1 MTFVILWTIIFAFL
15 AVYLGKSPR
24 VRSWLKLIFKAPR
37 VWRTIIGSVAFIVTI
52 VVTYLMIPESSKP
65 STNERILFEDY
76 AATAVMK
83 LDSLQALKVDI
94 DCNMQ
99 HPEPELVYVL
109 PLILGAYNEIV
120 EKPTLPVVTRLD
132 DTLHLA
138 LKGYKQFKNR
148 GIRLNRLLQRKL
160 GKRYKTKIES
170 EGSTHTLIVTYNDE
184 PWDTEQ
190 LTALPVMEAAQR
202 NQLDPAL
209 LMSLI
214 RHVSNF
220 NFDYRGRKDSRGI
233 LALKEGE
240 GLEQIF
246 IGAERLGKM
255 LQVGVSHENAVA
267 TFYPDPEI
275 NSKPENWSK
284 SPLTKSW
291 VDQVLSD
298 VEFYHANGLSHF
310 VR

>member
-1 MTFVILWTIIFAFL
+1 MIFVILWTIIFAFL

-37 VWRTIIGSVAFIVTI
+37 VWRTIIGSVTLVLAIVI
-52 VVTYLMIPESSKP
+52 TYLMVPKGTE
-65 STNERILFEDY
+65 TNIDERSLFEDH
-76 AATAVMK
+76 AALAVMK
-83 LDSLQALKVDI
+83 LDSLQALKVDT

-109 PLILGAYNEIV
+109 PLIIGAYNNIV
-120 EKPTLPVVTRLD
+120 DKPTIPIVTRLD
-132 DTLHLA
+132 DTLYLA
-138 LKGYKQFKNR
+138 MKGYKQFKNR
-148 GIRLNRLLQRKL
+148 GIRLNKLLQKRL
-160 GKRYKTKIES
+160 GKRYKTQIVS
-170 EGSTHTLIVTYNDE
+170 EGSNHTLIVTYTGE

-190 LTALPVMEAAQR
+190 LMALPVMEAAQIHH
-202 NQLDPAL
+202 LDPAL

-214 RHVSNF
+214 LHVSNF
-220 NFDYRGRKDSRGI
+220 NFNFRGQKDSKGL

-240 GLEQIF
+240 GLEQVF
-246 IGAERLGKM
+246 MGAERLGKM
-255 LQVGVSHENAVA
+255 LQVGVSQENAVA

-298 VEFYHANGLSHF
+298 VEFYHANGLTRFSN
-310 VR
+310 

>member
-1 MTFVILWTIIFAFL
+1 MIFVILWTIIFAFL

-37 VWRTIIGSVAFIVTI
+37 VWRTIIGSVTLVLAIVI
-52 VVTYLMIPESSKP
+52 TYLMVPKGTE
-65 STNERILFEDY
+65 TNIDERGLFEDY
-76 AATAVMK
+76 AAIAVMK
-83 LDSLQALKVDI
+83 LDSLQALKVDT

-109 PLILGAYNEIV
+109 PLIIGAYNNIV
-120 EKPTLPVVTRLD
+120 DKPTIPIVTRLD
-132 DTLHLA
+132 DTLYLA
-138 LKGYKQFKNR
+138 MKGYKQFKNR
-148 GIRLNRLLQRKL
+148 GIRLNKLLQKRL
-160 GKRYKTKIES
+160 GKRYKTQIVS
-170 EGSTHTLIVTYNDE
+170 EGSNHTLIVTYTGE

-190 LTALPVMEAAQR
+190 LMALPVMEAAQIHH
-202 NQLDPAL
+202 LDPAL

-214 RHVSNF
+214 LHVSNF
-220 NFDYRGRKDSRGI
+220 NFNFRGQKDSKGL

-298 VEFYHANGLSHF
+298 MEFYHSNGLSHF

>member
-1 MTFVILWTIIFAFL
+1 MIFVILWTIIFAFL
-15 AVYLGKSPR
+15 TIYLGKSPR

-37 VWRTIIGSVAFIVTI
+37 VWRTIVGSVALIVTI
-52 VVTYLMIPESSKP
+52 IITYLIIPKSAE
-65 STNERILFEDY
+65 TNINERSLFEDY
-76 AATAVMK
+76 AAIAVMK
-83 LDSLQALKVDI
+83 LDSLQALKVDD

-99 HPEPELVYVL
+99 HPKPELAYVL
-109 PLILGAYNEIV
+109 PMVLGAYNEIV
-120 EKPTLPVVTRLD
+120 EKPTTPVIIRLD
-132 DTLHLA
+132 DTLYFA
-138 LKGYKQFKNR
+138 MNGYKQFKNR
-148 GIRLNRLLQRKL
+148 GIRLNKLLQKKL
-160 GKRYKTKIES
+160 GKRYKTQIVS
-170 EGSTHTLIVTYNDE
+170 EGSNHTLIVTYNGE

-190 LTALPVMEAAQR
+190 LMALPVMEAAQIHH
-202 NQLDPAL
+202 LDPAL

-214 RHVSNF
+214 LHVSNF
-220 NFDYRGRKDSRGI
+220 NFNFRGQKDSKGL

-298 VEFYHANGLSHF
+298 VEFYHANGLTRF
-310 VR
+310 NN

>member
-1 MTFVILWTIIFAFL
+1 M

-37 VWRTIIGSVAFIVTI
+37 VWRTIIGSVTLVLAIVI
-52 VVTYLMIPESSKP
+52 TYLMVPKGTE
-65 STNERILFEDY
+65 TNIDERSLFEDY
-76 AATAVMK
+76 AAIAVMK
-83 LDSLQALKVDI
+83 LDSLQALKVDT

-109 PLILGAYNEIV
+109 PLIIGAYNNIV
-120 EKPTLPVVTRLD
+120 DKPTIPIVTRLD
-132 DTLHLA
+132 DTLYLA
-138 LKGYKQFKNR
+138 MKGYKQFKNR
-148 GIRLNRLLQRKL
+148 GIRLNKLLQKRL
-160 GKRYKTKIES
+160 GKRYKTQIVS
-170 EGSTHTLIVTYNDE
+170 EGSNHTLIVTYTGE

-190 LTALPVMEAAQR
+190 LMALPVMEAAQIHH
-202 NQLDPAL
+202 LDPAL

-214 RHVSNF
+214 LHVSNF
-220 NFDYRGRKDSRGI
+220 NFNFRGQKDSKGL

-240 GLEQIF
+240 GLEQVF
-246 IGAERLGKM
+246 MGAERLGKM
-255 LQVGVSHENAVA
+255 LQVGVSQENAVA

-298 VEFYHANGLSHF
+298 VEFYHANGLTRFSN
-310 VR
+310 

>member
-1 MTFVILWTIIFAFL
+1 MIFVILWTIIFAFL

-37 VWRTIIGSVAFIVTI
+37 VWRTIIGSVTLVLAIVI
-52 VVTYLMIPESSKP
+52 TYLMVPKGTE
-65 STNERILFEDY
+65 TNIDERSLFEDY
-76 AATAVMK
+76 AAIAVMK
-83 LDSLQALKVDI
+83 LDSLQALKVDT

-109 PLILGAYNEIV
+109 PLIIGAYNNIV
-120 EKPTLPVVTRLD
+120 DKPTIPIVTRLD
-132 DTLHLA
+132 DTLYLA
-138 LKGYKQFKNR
+138 MKGYKQFKNR
-148 GIRLNRLLQRKL
+148 GIRLNKLLQKRL
-160 GKRYKTKIES
+160 GKRYKTQIVS
-170 EGSTHTLIVTYNDE
+170 EGSNHTLIVTYTGE

-190 LTALPVMEAAQR
+190 LMALPVMEAAQIHH
-202 NQLDPAL
+202 LDPAL

-214 RHVSNF
+214 LHVSNF
-220 NFDYRGRKDSRGI
+220 NFNFRGQKDSKGR

-240 GLEQIF
+240 GLEQVF
-246 IGAERLGKM
+246 MGAERLGKM
-255 LQVGVSHENAVA
+255 LQVGVSQENAVA

-298 VEFYHANGLSHF
+298 VEFYHANGLTRFSN
-310 VR
+310 

>member
-1 MTFVILWTIIFAFL
+1 MIFVILWTIIFAFL

-37 VWRTIIGSVAFIVTI
+37 VWRTIIGSVTLVLAIVI
-52 VVTYLMIPESSKP
+52 TYLMVPKGTE
-65 STNERILFEDY
+65 TNIDERSLFEDY
-76 AATAVMK
+76 AAIAVMK
-83 LDSLQALKVDI
+83 LDSLQALKVDT

-109 PLILGAYNEIV
+109 PLIIGAYNNIV
-120 EKPTLPVVTRLD
+120 DKPTIPIVTRLD
-132 DTLHLA
+132 DTLYLA
-138 LKGYKQFKNR
+138 MKGYKQFKNR
-148 GIRLNRLLQRKL
+148 GIRLNKLLQKRL
-160 GKRYKTKIES
+160 GKRYKTQIVS
-170 EGSTHTLIVTYNDE
+170 EGSNHTLIVTYTGE

-190 LTALPVMEAAQR
+190 LMALPVMEAAQIHH
-202 NQLDPAL
+202 LDPAL

-214 RHVSNF
+214 LHVSNF
-220 NFDYRGRKDSRGI
+220 NFNFRGQKDSKGL

-240 GLEQIF
+240 GLEQVF
-246 IGAERLGKM
+246 MGAERLGKM
-255 LQVGVSHENAVA
+255 LQVGVSQENAVA

-298 VEFYHANGLSHF
+298 VEFYHANGLSHLGN
-310 VR
+310 

>member
-1 MTFVILWTIIFAFL
+1 MIFVILWTIIFAFL

-37 VWRTIIGSVAFIVTI
+37 VWRTIIGSVTLVLAIVI
-52 VVTYLMIPESSKP
+52 TYLMVPKGTE
-65 STNERILFEDY
+65 TNIDERSLFEDY
-76 AATAVMK
+76 AAIAVMK
-83 LDSLQALKVDI
+83 LDSLQALKVDT

-109 PLILGAYNEIV
+109 PLIIGAYNNIV
-120 EKPTLPVVTRLD
+120 DKPTIPIVTRLD
-132 DTLHLA
+132 DTLYLTM
-138 LKGYKQFKNR
+138 KGYKQFKNR
-148 GIRLNRLLQRKL
+148 GIRLNKLLQKRL
-160 GKRYKTKIES
+160 GKRYKTQIVS
-170 EGSTHTLIVTYNDE
+170 EGSNHTLIVTYTGE

-190 LTALPVMEAAQR
+190 LMALPVMEAAQIHH
-202 NQLDPAL
+202 LDPAL

-214 RHVSNF
+214 LHVSNF
-220 NFDYRGRKDSRGI
+220 NFNFRGQKDSKGL

-240 GLEQIF
+240 GLEQVF
-246 IGAERLGKM
+246 MGAERLGKM
-255 LQVGVSHENAVA
+255 LQVGVSQENAVA

-298 VEFYHANGLSHF
+298 VEFYHANGLTRFSN
-310 VR
+310 

>member
-1 MTFVILWTIIFAFL
+1 MIFVILWTIIFAFL

-37 VWRTIIGSVAFIVTI
+37 VWRTIIGSVTLVLAIVI
-52 VVTYLMIPESSKP
+52 TYLMVPKGTE
-65 STNERILFEDY
+65 TNIDERSLFEDY
-76 AATAVMK
+76 AAIAVMK
-83 LDSLQALKVDI
+83 LDSLQALKVDT

-109 PLILGAYNEIV
+109 PLIIGAYNNIV
-120 EKPTLPVVTRLD
+120 DKPTIPIVTRLD
-132 DTLHLA
+132 DTLYLA
-138 LKGYKQFKNR
+138 MKGYKQFKNR
-148 GIRLNRLLQRKL
+148 GIRLNKLLQKRL
-160 GKRYKTKIES
+160 GKRYKTQIVS
-170 EGSTHTLIVTYNDE
+170 EGSNHTLIVTYTGE

-190 LTALPVMEAAQR
+190 LMALPVMEAAQIHH
-202 NQLDPAL
+202 LDPAL

-214 RHVSNF
+214 LHVSNF
-220 NFDYRGRKDSRGI
+220 NFNFRGQKDSKGL

-298 VEFYHANGLSHF
+298 MEFYHSNGLSHF